1 MVIIDHLMDSVPAS
15 ALEGKEMDSFLAV
28 LQFADGLFPAGAYA
42 HSFGLE
48 WHVQRGM
55 IRDARGVQEF
65 LESYLENSAEP
76 QDAVAMVQ
84 CIDLARDHHV
94 GPVLVI
100 DQTLEAM
107 KPAAELRQASR
118 QMGRQSLRVA
128 ASLTD
133 DPYLI
138 ELFHR
143 VESGE
148 TPGHHATVWGAIG
161 GRLSWPRKEA
171 ACAFLYSAAAAVVGA
186 GLRLIP
192 LGQLQG
198 QRILWSLAPLISRLG
213 DQASAAPPSEMW
225 SFTPGLEIASALHG
239 SLPARLFRS

>member
-1 MVIIDHLMDSVPAS
+1 MPRR
-15 ALEGKEMDSFLAV
+15 SFLTL

-42 HSFGLE
+42 HSSGLE
-48 WHVQRGM
+48 WYVQRGI

-65 LESYLENSAEP
+65 LESYLENSAGP
-76 QDAVAMVQ
+76 QDAVAMAQ

-94 GPVLVI
+94 GPVLDI

-128 ASLTD
+128 ASLTED
-133 DPYLI
+133 VYLI

-148 TPGHHATVWGAIG
+148 TPGHHALALGAIG
-161 GRLSWPRKEA
+161 GRLGWPRREA
-171 ACAFLYSAAAAVVGA
+171 ACAFLYSAAAAIMGS

-198 QRILWSLAPLISRLG
+198 QRVLWSLAPLISRLG
-213 DQASAAPPSEMW
+213 DQAAAAPPGEMW
-225 SFTPGLEIASALHG
+225 SFTPGLEIASALH
-239 SLPARLFRS
+239 SSSPARLFRS

>member
-1 MVIIDHLMDSVPAS
+1 MPPH
-15 ALEGKEMDSFLAV
+15 SFLSL

-48 WHVQRGM
+48 YYVQQGM

-65 LESYLENSAEP
+65 LESYLQSSAGP
-76 QDAVAMVQ
+76 QDAVAVAR
-84 CIDLARDHHV
+84 CLELAREHDLER
-94 GPVLVI
+94 VLEI

-118 QMGRQSLRVA
+118 QIGRQSLRVA
-128 ASLTD
+128 ASLTEER
-133 DPYLI
+133 YLMD
-138 ELFHR
+138 LFQC

-148 TPGHHATVWGAIG
+148 TPGHHATAFGAIG
-161 GRLSWPRKEA
+161 GRLGWPREEA
-171 ACAFLYSAAAAVVGA
+171 ACAFLYSAAAAIVGA
-186 GLRLIP
+186 ALRLIP

-198 QRILWSLAPLISRLG
+198 QRILWSLAPLVTRL
-213 DQASAAPPSEMW
+213 ANEAAAVPTAEMW
-225 SFTPGLEIASALHG
+225 SFAPALEIASALHA